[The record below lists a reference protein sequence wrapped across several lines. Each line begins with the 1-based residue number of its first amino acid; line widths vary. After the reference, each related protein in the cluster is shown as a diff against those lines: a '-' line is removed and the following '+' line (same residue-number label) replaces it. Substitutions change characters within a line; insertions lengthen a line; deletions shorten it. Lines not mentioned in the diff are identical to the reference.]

1 MADRIMSP
9 FRSKKEPLPLFIL
22 YNDQLPKTKL
32 ITTTEISITSECSKT
47 SKVGAKTEI
56 KAIPTQCIKHKILTQ
71 GARSLDILFNF
82 FS

>member
-32 ITTTEISITSECSKT
+32 ITTTEISITQSVSSDSK
-47 SKVGAKTEI
+47 KENKNWW
-56 KAIPTQCIKHKILTQ
+56 
-71 GARSLDILFNF
+71 DIF
-82 FS
+82 